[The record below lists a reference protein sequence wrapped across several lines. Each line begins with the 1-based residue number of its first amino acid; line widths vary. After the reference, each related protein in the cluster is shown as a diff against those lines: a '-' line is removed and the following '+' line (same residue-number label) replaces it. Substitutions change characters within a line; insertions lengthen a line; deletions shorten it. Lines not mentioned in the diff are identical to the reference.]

1 MFGLTGK
8 LVVGSK
14 LDQFIDP
21 LLLWRCYA
29 PKGGYQRDVLSS
41 TPKSLCSIVCF
52 LSGKTSASNGVF
64 VDLTKDKER
73 ETLMEQIKEETLEK
87 AQQVMNNQMR
97 VAQEIASLL
106 GETTAETKVL
116 LNKLMRILRGESMEE

>member
-1 MFGLTGK
+1 M
-8 LVVGSK
+8 VGSK

-21 LLLWRCYA
+21 SPFVEVLRTKRRLPRRC
-29 PKGGYQRDVLSS
+29 LSS
-41 TPKSLCSIVCF
+41 IPKSLCSVVCF
-52 LSGKTSASNGVF
+52 FYLEKPQLLMGVF

-73 ETLMEQIKEETLEK
+73 EALMEQIKEETLEK